1 MIQQELQL
9 LIHAGDRLT
18 NANVRQI
25 LQGLYNRYNIK
36 RKAKATDIT
45 LFGFVT
51 KRAVISIDGKR
62 NEGIRI
68 IRG

>member
-9 LIHAGDRLT
+9 LIHTGDRLT
-18 NANVRQI
+18 NAQVRRI
-25 LQGLYNRYNIK
+25 LQGLYDRYNIK

-51 KRAVISIDGKR
+51 KRAIISIDGER
-62 NEGIRI
+62 NEGIQV
-68 IRG
+68 IR

>member
-9 LIHAGDRLT
+9 LIHTGDRLT
-18 NANVRQI
+18 NANVRRI
-25 LQGLYNRYNIK
+25 LQCLYDRYNIK

-51 KRAVISIDGKR
+51 KRAIISVDGKR
-62 NEGIRI
+62 NEGIQI
-68 IRG
+68 IR

>member
-9 LIHAGDRLT
+9 LIHTGERLT
-18 NANVRQI
+18 NAQVRQI
-25 LQGLYNRYNIK
+25 LQGLYDKYNIK

-51 KRAVISIDGKR
+51 KRAIISVDGKR
-62 NEGIRI
+62 NEGIQI
-68 IRG
+68 IR

>member
-9 LIHAGDRLT
+9 LIHIGDRFT
-18 NANVRQI
+18 NAQVRRI
-25 LQGLYNRYNIK
+25 LQDLYDKYNIK

-51 KRAVISIDGKR
+51 KRAIISIDGKR
-62 NEGIRI
+62 NEGIQI
-68 IRG
+68 IR